1 LAKRAASDYDA
12 CGPLLDLI
20 LGLWDAQ
27 RDKVSAMFLRLTD
40 QPSLGRV
47 LMRTLIAVAY
57 LIIFAPV
64 VMIVVTSFFAQEI
77 ISFPPPA
84 LSLQWYANAW
94 HKPEFFRGLTTSLE
108 VALLTAAIGVPIGTM
123 AALAIVR
130 GEFPGRGALSSFL
143 LAPLAVPGVVAGSG
157 LYMFYVMA
165 EDFFDRDIKATTG
178 GLVAAHTL
186 LAIPWTVR
194 LVVASLQGLDRRAE
208 EAAANLGANPFTVFR
223 RITLPMM
230 RPGIVAAAMFS
241 FIQSFENLDLSM
253 LLVGPGRITL
263 PVAMLNYLEFRIDPT
278 LAAVATVQITLV
290 GLLMVVTDRF
300 VKLSRVV

>member
-1 LAKRAASDYDA
+1 ML
-12 CGPLLDLI
+12 
-20 LGLWDAQ
+20 
-27 RDKVSAMFLRLTD
+27 LRLTEK
-40 QPSLGRV
+40 PSLGRV
-47 LMRTLIAVAY
+47 LMRALIALAY

-64 VMIVVTSFFAQEI
+64 VMIVVTSFFSQEL
-77 ISFPPPA
+77 ISFPPPG
-84 LSLQWYANAW
+84 LSLRWYVNAW
-94 HKPEFFRGLTTSLE
+94 DKPEFLRGLFTSFR
-108 VALLTAAIGVPIGTM
+108 VALLAAALGVPIGTA

-130 GEFPGRGALSSFL
+130 SEFRGRSAIGSFL

-157 LYMFYVMA
+157 LYMFYVLA
-165 EDFFDRDIKATTG
+165 EDFFDRDIKATTE
-178 GLVAAHTL
+178 GLVAAHVL

-194 LVVASLQGLDRRAE
+194 LVVASLQGMDRAAE
-208 EAAANLGANPFTVFR
+208 EAAANLGAGPFTVFR

>member
-1 LAKRAASDYDA
+1 
-12 CGPLLDLI
+12 
-20 LGLWDAQ
+20 
-27 RDKVSAMFLRLTD
+27 MFVRVMER
-40 QPSLGRV
+40 PSFGRG
-47 LMRTLIAVAY
+47 LMRTLVVIAY

-64 VMIVVTSFFAQEI
+64 AMIVATSFFSQQI
-77 ISFPPPA
+77 VSFPPPA
-84 LSLQWYANAW
+84 LTWHWYANAW
-94 HKPEFFRGLTTSLE
+94 DKPEFLRGLITSLQ
-108 VALLTAAIGVPIGTM
+108 VALLAAAVGVPIGTA

-130 GEFPGRGALSSFL
+130 GEFPGKQTISALL

-157 LYMFYVMA
+157 LYMFYVLA
-165 EDFFDRDIKATTG
+165 ENTLDRDIKATTE
-178 GLVAAHTL
+178 GLVAAHVL
-186 LAIPWTVR
+186 LTIPWTAR
-194 LVVASLQGLDRRAE
+194 LVVASLQGLDHAAE

-241 FIQSFENLDLSM
+241 FIQSFENLDLSL

-278 LAAVATVQITLV
+278 LAAVATVQILIV

>member
-1 LAKRAASDYDA
+1 
-12 CGPLLDLI
+12 
-20 LGLWDAQ
+20 
-27 RDKVSAMFLRLTD
+27 MFLRLTEP
-40 QPSLGRV
+40 PSLGRV
-47 LMRTLIAVAY
+47 FVRALIALAY

-64 VMIVVTSFFAQEI
+64 VMIVVTSFFAQEM
-77 ISFPPPA
+77 ISFPPQA
-84 LSLQWYANAW
+84 LSLKWYLNAW
-94 HKPEFFRGLTTSLE
+94 SKPEFLRGMVTSLE
-108 VALLTAAIGVPIGTM
+108 IALLAAAIGVPIGTA

-130 GEFPGRGALSSFL
+130 GEFRGRQALSTFL

-157 LYMFYVMA
+157 LYMLYVMA
-165 EDFFDRDIKATTG
+165 ENVLDRDIKATTE
-178 GLVAAHTL
+178 GLVAAHVL

-194 LVVASLQGLDRRAE
+194 LVVASLQGLDRAAE
-208 EAAANLGANPFTVFR
+208 EAAANLGAGPFTVFR

-253 LLVGPGRITL
+253 LLVGPGRTTL

-290 GLLMVVTDRF
+290 GILMLVTDRF